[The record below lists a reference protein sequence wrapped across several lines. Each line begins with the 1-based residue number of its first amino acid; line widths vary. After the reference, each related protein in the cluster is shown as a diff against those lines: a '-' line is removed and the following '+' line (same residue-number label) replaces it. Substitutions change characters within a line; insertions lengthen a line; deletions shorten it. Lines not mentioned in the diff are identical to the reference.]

1 MVSLLERL
9 KKNSTIE
16 ETALLE
22 QSILWEDKDIIVTP
36 YPALNVALSGRLDGG
51 MGPGLL
57 QIAGASKRFKTKFA
71 IEIAVAFQK
80 MFKDSAILFYDTEFG
95 SPKPYWDDIE
105 RENVLHSP
113 VANLEAM
120 THDLA
125 TQFDGI
131 SRKDRVLVI
140 VDSLGNAPSIKE
152 ATDALKGGTVP
163 VDMTRAKAIKS
174 MFRIIGPSIGMK
186 NIYMIVINHTYKT
199 LEMYAREV
207 VGGGTGTE
215 YNSNGIWIIGAEKN
229 TEGEGKDKE
238 LLGFDFKIKVEK
250 SRFVRQ
256 DKKIPITVSF
266 ESGIDKWSGLLVMAQ
281 DLGYVIKKPTKPLTY
296 AFINNPDKAWKL
308 SELDDA
314 FYKQLLEGTDFP
326 LAVQREYS
334 L

>member
-1 MVSLLERL
+1 MASIIEKL
-9 KKNSTIE
+9 KKNSTIA
-16 ETALLE
+16 ETELLE
-22 QSILWEDKDIIVTP
+22 QSILWEDKDIITTP
-36 YPALNVALSGRLDGG
+36 IPALNVALSGSLTGG

-71 IEIAVAFQK
+71 IVIAEAFQK
-80 MFKDSAILFYDTEFG
+80 MFSDGGIIFYDTEFG
-95 SPKPYWDDIE
+95 SPKPYWDNIK
-105 RENVLHSP
+105 RGNVLHSP

-152 ATDALKGGTVP
+152 ATDALKGGNVP

-250 SRFVRQ
+250 SRFVKQ
-256 DKKIPITVSF
+256 DKRIPITVSF
-266 ESGIDKWSGLLVMAQ
+266 ESGIDQWSGILAMAQ
-281 DLGYVIKKPTKPLTY
+281 DMGYVVKKPTKPLTW
-296 AFINNPDKAWKL
+296 AFANAPDKTWKL
-308 SELDDA
+308 SDMDDS
-314 FYKQLLEGTDFP
+314 FYTHLMENTDFP
-326 LAVQREYS
+326 LAVQKEYT

>member
-1 MVSLLERL
+1 MGIIDKL

-22 QSILWEDKDIIVTP
+22 QSILWEDKDIISTP
-36 YPALNVALSGRLDGG
+36 IPALNVALSGNLTGG

-71 IEIAVAFQK
+71 IVIAEAFQA
-80 MFKDSAILFYDTEFG
+80 MFPDGGIIFYDTEFG
-95 SPKPYWDDIE
+95 SPKPYWDNIKRD
-105 RENVLHSP
+105 NVLHSP
-113 VANLEAM
+113 VANLEVM

-125 TQFDGI
+125 TQFEGI
-131 SRKDRVLVI
+131 SKADRVLVI

-152 ATDALKGGTVP
+152 TTDALKGGNVP

-199 LEMYAREV
+199 LEMYAKEV

-229 TEGEGKDKE
+229 TEGEGIKKE
-238 LLGFDFKIKVEK
+238 TVGFDFKIKVEK
-250 SRFVRQ
+250 SRFVKQ
-256 DKKIPITVSF
+256 DRKIPITVSF
-266 ESGIDKWSGLLVMAQ
+266 DSGIDKWSGILAMAL
-281 DLGYVIKKPTKPLTY
+281 DLGYVVRPTVQTY
-296 AFINNPDKAWKL
+296 AFANAKDKTWKL
-308 SELDDA
+308 KEIDDA
-314 FYKQLLEGTDFP
+314 FYTNLMENTDFP
-326 LAVQREYS
+326 LAVQKEYT